1 MSQTIRIAT
10 RRSKL
15 ALWQAEHVADL
26 LRRAHPALVVEL
38 VPMTTQGDRVLDRA
52 LAEVGG
58 KGLFVKELETAL
70 EEGRAHLAVH
80 SLKDVP
86 MELPPGFVL
95 GAVLEREDP
104 RDAFVSP
111 RHRTLDD
118 LPQGACVGTSSLRRA
133 AQLLALR
140 PDLRIEP
147 LRGNLDTRLRKLDEG
162 QFDAIVLAAAGLK
175 RLGLEARIASLFDT
189 ARMTPA
195 AGQGALG
202 IEMRADAAE
211 VGRRLS
217 ALVHRPTWLAVQA
230 ERAVSRALGGS
241 CTVPLAAH
249 ARWDGEWLCLDAA
262 LGDAQQL
269 TRPLLR
275 HACRACTSS
284 DAEADALGREAAA
297 ALRAAGADAYLAAAG

>member
-1 MSQTIRIAT
+1 MPDTLIIAT
-10 RRSKL
+10 RESRL
-15 ALWQAEHVADL
+15 ALWQAEHVRAL
-26 LRRAHPALVVEL
+26 LQHRFGLTVEL
-38 VPMTTQGDRVLDRA
+38 LGMTTRGDQILDRA
-52 LAEVGG
+52 LSKVGG

-70 EEGRAHLAVH
+70 EEGHAHLAVH

-86 MELPPGFVL
+86 MELPAGFVL

-275 HACRACTSS
+275 HACRACATS

-297 ALRAAGADAYLAAAG
+297 ALRALGADAYLAAAG